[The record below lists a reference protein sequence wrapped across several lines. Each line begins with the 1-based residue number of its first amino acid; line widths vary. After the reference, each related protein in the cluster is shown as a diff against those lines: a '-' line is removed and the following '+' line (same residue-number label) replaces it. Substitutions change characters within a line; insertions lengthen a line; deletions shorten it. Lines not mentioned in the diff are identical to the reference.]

1 MPVVPEGVTVSGTVK
16 SWNATD
22 DALYYLYPSTMEDA
36 DIKAEWKSG
45 GYTGT
50 ACTSKGT
57 PAASG
62 NQFAQTFQFDT
73 VAEGDYKLAIFKPG
87 KYVPKIVPITVGS
100 TDHDCGQLKLWL
112 YGDVNYDGKVSV
124 IDATQTQRYAAGK
137 SSKFTE
143 GTLQDIEDRKLA
155 ANVTEPKN
163 HDNRIDVVDATQ
175 IQRYIAGK
183 TSTFES
189 MK

>member
-1 MPVVPEGVTVSGTVK
+1 
-16 SWNATD
+16 
-22 DALYYLYPSTMEDA
+22 MEDA

-112 YGDVNYDGKVSV
+112 YGDVNYDGKV
-124 IDATQTQRYAAGK
+124 K
-137 SSKFTE
+137 S
-143 GTLQDIEDRKLA
+143 G
-155 ANVTEPKN
+155 
-163 HDNRIDVVDATQ
+163 DATQ
-175 IQRYIAGK
+175 ILKYVALKKTLTAEELLAADVNDDGK
-183 TSTFES
+183 VKSGDATQILKYVALNNSAFDH